1 MKRQFLMITVT
12 FMLTTLLLLAGCG
25 AKEKP
30 DFQPTV
36 ENVEGELS
44 TENDITQ
51 SPEAELR
58 DNPRRSPEA
67 ELKDNPRRSPE
78 AEIKDKLQSPE
89 SQKIEKLVPSP
100 KAEFQIEAVSA
111 EAEPE
116 TEEKSEVEIAEGSVL
131 HLIPD
136 SAMGVI
142 YCPSL
147 LELNDRINN
156 VASELAPQAG
166 PAPELLAQFL
176 ASTFDAGFE
185 SIGELEDIGLDLE
198 GDFAVF
204 LTSFEPPSVA
214 AIVHIRDPDT
224 IKSVIDSEADES
236 TPNEYGGFTYWDSD
250 EGSYTILDN
259 VLLYAQ
265 YPEICENVIDIK
277 NGDLMPITQNMNY
290 TSFFFTIEQGT
301 EQVAAFFNLQ
311 SVIEPVIEGFRE
323 EFQDAID
330 SMQSDPNSAAV
341 VPFIEGMSE
350 WILEFLVELN
360 AVSVS
365 LQIEETDVMLSQ
377 NLHFKKDGKIEQA
390 LMNLEPDELTLI
402 NDLPNQ
408 AFACGGFNIDF
419 KLLFEINK
427 QLLKAI
433 SIAGELDDDSENI
446 PEIIDHIETIVQDFS
461 EFEDT
466 FSDEMSFS
474 VNYNESLIPDYL
486 YIIAL
491 NNEEKLKTYMNESFL
506 TQVQKLADLL
516 QENVEDVPQLSMFD
530 GVHYGNAIVHNEAEI
545 KTIIFPNFGD
555 AFIDVDPDAAMMLPQ
570 ELQWSYAFSD
580 GLMYFALGGPQQIQ
594 DALDSKAKIGESIA
608 EDISFQVLIEKLGA
622 DNNVLYGFSP
632 ITMANSIIALISNA
646 DPNAAAGLQM
656 FSGILDGIDENY
668 SIGFSAKIQDG
679 GIGAKILVTL
689 GDFKQLINTIMLL
702 SGMDML

>member
-1 MKRQFLMITVT
+1 MKRHFHLIIVA
-12 FMLTTLLLLAGCG
+12 FMLTTLLLFVGCV

-30 DFQPTV
+30 NLQPTV

-44 TENDITQ
+44 SENDVPQ
-51 SPEAELR
+51 LFEAELR
-58 DNPRRSPEA
+58 DNPRKSPEA
-67 ELKDNPRRSPE
+67 ELKDNPRKSPE

-89 SQKIEKLVPSP
+89 AEKIERLAPP
-100 KAEFQIEAVSA
+100 PEAEFQIEAVSS
-111 EAEPE
+111 EAESE
-116 TEEKSEVEIAEGSVL
+116 TAEKSEVEIAEGSVL

-156 VASELAPQAG
+156 VASELVPQAG

-185 SIGELEDIGLDLE
+185 SIEELEDIGLDLE
-198 GDFAVF
+198 GDFAIF
-204 LTSFEPPSVA
+204 LTSFEPPSLG
-214 AIVHIRDPDT
+214 AIVHITDPDL
-224 IKSVIDSEADES
+224 IKEVIESEADES
-236 TPNEYGGFTYWDSD
+236 EPIEYSGVTYWDSD
-250 EGSYTILDN
+250 EGSYVILDN
-259 VLLYAQ
+259 VLVYAQ
-265 YPEICENVIDIK
+265 YPDICENVIDIN
-277 NGDLMPITQNMNY
+277 NGDLMPVTQNMNY
-290 TSFFFTIEQGT
+290 TSFFSTIEQGT
-301 EQVAAFFNLQ
+301 EQVAASFNLK

-330 SMQSDPNSAAV
+330 SMQSEPDAAAV

-350 WILEFLVELN
+350 WILEFLAELN
-360 AVSVS
+360 SVSVS
-365 LQIEETDVMLSQ
+365 LQIEETDVMLSK

-390 LMNLEPDELTLI
+390 LINLEPDELTLI
-402 NDLPNQ
+402 NDLPNE

-419 KLLFEINK
+419 DLLFEMSK
-427 QLLKAI
+427 HLLKAI
-433 SIAGELDDDSENI
+433 SISGLDDDSENI
-446 PEIIDHIETIVQDFS
+446 SEIVDHIETIVQDFS
-461 EFEDT
+461 EFKGT
-466 FSDEMSFS
+466 FADEMSFS
-474 VNYNESLIPDYL
+474 TNYNESIIPDYL

-491 NNEEKLKTYMNESFL
+491 NNEEKLRTYMNENFL
-506 TQVQKLADLL
+506 TQVKKLADLL

-555 AFIDVDPDAAMMLPQ
+555 AFIDVDPNAAMILPQ
-570 ELQWSYAFSD
+570 EWQWSYAFSD
-580 GLMYFALGGPQQIQ
+580 GRFYFGLGGPQQIQ

-608 EDISFQVLIEKLGA
+608 ENISFQVLIEKLGA

-632 ITMANSIIALISNA
+632 ITMANSITALISNA
-646 DPNAAAGLQM
+646 DQNAAAGLQM
-656 FSGILDGIDENY
+656 FTGILSGIDENY

-679 GIGAKILVTL
+679 GIGAKTLVTL